1 MKKLLVVLLLIFTG
15 QALEA
20 QNTSEKDVAM
30 LEAIYKE
37 SLLNGNSYNW
47 LDHLSNKIGGRLS
60 GSINAQKAVQYTK
73 EELEKLG
80 LDRVWLQPV
89 MVPKW
94 VRGLKEYSFME
105 TGPGVTSV
113 MNICALGGSVA
124 TPNAGLKAN
133 VVEVTSLE
141 ELDSLGSKNIK
152 GKIVFFNRPMRA
164 DLIQTFEAYGGC
176 VDQRYSGA
184 KQAAKY
190 PWQNGF

>member
-20 QNTSEKDVAM
+20 QNTSEKDAAM

-80 LDRVWLQPV
+80 LDMSR
-89 MVPKW
+89 
-94 VRGLKEYSFME
+94 
-105 TGPGVTSV
+105 
-113 MNICALGGSVA
+113 
-124 TPNAGLKAN
+124 PNFSSS
-133 VVEVTSLE
+133 SL
-141 ELDSLGSKNIK
+141 
-152 GKIVFFNRPMRA
+152 VYCTAF
-164 DLIQTFEAYGGC
+164 
-176 VDQRYSGA
+176 
-184 KQAAKY
+184 
-190 PWQNGF
+190 